1 MLRIWLCSLPAA
13 NLAVPLD
20 VDTFVH
26 KYVRMAQTVRINPA
40 DYDKLAAL
48 ADKKKVPLTE
58 ALSIAIEACR
68 RKDFLEEYV
77 AAVAKFRAEHPDE
90 AAEDDAEAALF
101 DSTSS
106 DGLED
111 EPPYPDPFAV
121 KKTSGKR
128 IAKKATSARAASG
141 AK

>member
-1 MLRIWLCSLPAA
+1 
-13 NLAVPLD
+13 
-20 VDTFVH
+20 
-26 KYVRMAQTVRINPA
+26 MAQTVRISPA

-48 ADKKKVPLTE
+48 AHKKKVPLTE

-68 RKDFLEEYV
+68 RKVFLEEYV

-90 AAEDDAEAALF
+90 AAEDDAELALL
-101 DSTSS
+101 DSTSV

-111 EPPYPDPFAV
+111 EPPHPDAGAV
-121 KKTSGKR
+121 KTTSPKGAVKTTGKR
-128 IAKKATSARAASG
+128 IAKKMPKRASARAGSG